1 MSEQVITRESVC
13 EDSRDIKMFI
23 FNIKKK
29 KSFQGEICG
38 TEVLGREKKIN
49 KGKGCGMQGVF
60 GKEEMVCH
68 EWFSGMFGEYWGM
81 GLKT

>member
-29 KSFQGEICG
+29 NLS
-38 TEVLGREKKIN
+38 REKYVAQKFWAEKKKIN

-68 EWFSGMFGEYWGM
+68 E
-81 GLKT
+81 